1 MKMRIAATAA
11 LTLSAGLLLAGCAI
25 GTPQSSGD
33 AMAGM
38 DHGSS
43 ADLPS
48 SVNETDLEFTQ
59 MMIVHHQQAIDMSD
73 TLLRKGDVNPRV
85 AALAEGIRQA
95 QGPEIEQLETWLSDW
110 GVEPTGDAG
119 EADNS
124 ADVDADGGHG
134 AGMMS
139 ADDLAALE
147 GAAGP
152 LASKLFLEQMVEH
165 HEGAVEMAQV
175 EIDGGKF
182 ADAVSLA
189 EEIVSAQNDE
199 ISEMKELLA
208 KL

>member
-11 LTLSAGLLLAGCAI
+11 LTLSAGLLLAGCTAGI
-25 GTPQSSGD
+25 EQSAGD

-38 DHGSS
+38 DHGSITQLPS
-43 ADLPS
+43 TVNEADL
-48 SVNETDLEFTQ
+48 DFTQ
-59 MMIVHHQQAIDMSD
+59 MMIVHHQQAIEMSD
-73 TLLRKGDVNPRV
+73 ILLRKGDVNTRV

-110 GVEPTGDAG
+110 GVEPMGEAG
-119 EADNS
+119 ETNGAG
-124 ADVDADGGHG
+124 GGHG

-147 GAAGP
+147 GASGP

-165 HEGAVEMAQV
+165 HEGAVEMAQA

-182 ADAVSLA
+182 PEAVSLA
-189 EEIVSAQNDE
+189 EEIVSAQTDE

-208 KL
+208 KP